1 MLSCKY
7 EIYQGKCI
15 IVEIKRNYIVDWFL
29 WHFKL
34 SINKAHSPAPAPR
47 QLWIVN
53 LSSNNSSW
61 KMPKTLVP
69 TGREREGEKCMA
81 N

>member
-1 MLSCKY
+1 MTTMLSCKY

-34 SINKAHSPAPAPR
+34 SINKAHAPALAPR
-47 QLWIVN
+47 L
-53 LSSNNSSW
+53 L
-61 KMPKTLVP
+61 
-69 TGREREGEKCMA
+69 
-81 N
+81 